1 LKVSMESERN
11 GSNLSTVSNSIEND
25 DTTGLPDIVMQKP
38 RPANEDA
45 LRLEDEPQ
53 SEEQQTNSTEEL
65 TSRSDVS
72 ENQREG
78 TITSARF
85 NILTSMVGG
94 GSLSLP
100 LAFYQ
105 AGNGFLAP
113 FLLIC
118 IAALVEYSVYFLVRA
133 GNHAQRTNG
142 ASSNSKGSLAYESV
156 ASSALGK
163 KAGHLSMALV
173 CTICFGAI
181 AGYGVLLRDMLL
193 PISDYLSPNG
203 GNNNPTFVQNI
214 TMLIVVLLVTPLCT
228 LQNLTALQSI
238 GMASIISILILFSC
252 VAYRSVECNFSSEY
266 DNIRHMPWREYI
278 SYLPSHDD
286 KQSSSSTATLHQ
298 LANSLPILITV
309 FMCHFNVLPVHNEL
323 VNPSPKRVNQL
334 FSTSIWSATIF
345 YLLMGFVG
353 SMYGNCAESG
363 RVEGNVL
370 LSFPDDDVLLILGR
384 GCLTLA
390 IAFALPVF
398 VVPTR
403 DMFLR
408 GLDSFCTSH
417 PEEVDD
423 GDHIVDNLVHS
434 SSTSN
439 NMYANP
445 LEDSVGG
452 KHDLIEPLLATE
464 GNGGEICE
472 VQMHESHSSDGGND
486 NNRRRVIASITI
498 LWAAAALA
506 CCVESIDTVW
516 GVLGGSFQIIVGF
529 IIPSA
534 SYLSLTRP
542 NQASAESE
550 TNAESDADEY
560 STSNASNTRDTWY
573 RTMAWILLIIFVPVM
588 FICTCNSVYNIVNDN

>member
-1 LKVSMESERN
+1 MSEVSSMEFERN
-11 GSNLSTVSNSIEND
+11 GSNLSTAVSNSIEND
-25 DTTGLPDIVMQKP
+25 DTTGLPEIAMKKS
-38 RPANEDA
+38 RLKLEDQ
-45 LRLEDEPQ
+45 LNPEDEPKF
-53 SEEQQTNSTEEL
+53 EEQQDNSTEEL
-65 TSRSDVS
+65 NSRSDVS

-118 IAALVEYSVYFLVRA
+118 IAALVEYSVYFLVQA
-133 GNHAQRTNG
+133 GNHTKRTNG
-142 ASSNSKGSLAYESV
+142 ANSNTKGSLAYESV
-156 ASSALGK
+156 ASSALGV

-193 PISDYLSPNG
+193 PISDYLSPDG
-203 GNNNPTFVQNI
+203 GKNSPTFVQNI

-228 LQNLTALQSI
+228 LQNLTALQNI
-238 GMASIISILILFSC
+238 GMASIISILTLFCC
-252 VAYRSVECNFSSEY
+252 VTYRSVECNFSSEY

-278 SYLPSHDD
+278 SFLPSNDD
-286 KQSSSSTATLHQ
+286 EQSSSSTATLHQ

-323 VNPSPKRVNQL
+323 VNPSPKRVNRL

-370 LSFPDDDVLLILGR
+370 LSFPEDDVLLILGR
-384 GCLTLA
+384 GCLTLT

-417 PEEVDD
+417 SEEVDD

-434 SSTSN
+434 SITSSASN

-452 KHDLIEPLLATE
+452 NHDLIEPLLAAE

-472 VQMHESHSSDGGND
+472 VQTQESHSSDGGND
-486 NNRRRVIASITI
+486 DNRRRVIASITI

-506 CCVESIDTVW
+506 CCVERCVVI
-516 GVLGGSFQIIVGF
+516 VL
-529 IIPSA
+529 
-534 SYLSLTRP
+534 
-542 NQASAESE
+542 
-550 TNAESDADEY
+550 
-560 STSNASNTRDTWY
+560 
-573 RTMAWILLIIFVPVM
+573 
-588 FICTCNSVYNIVNDN
+588 